1 MSRLNEAATRN
12 PRRARQDI
20 RCALVASAIALGMSS
35 ASPAIAASL
44 ATFDRV
50 TAFVDSSGLCANGA
64 QTVQNIGAA
73 SVPDIRCS
81 NASFSA
87 TTSALSEFG
96 ALHALGD
103 LRFTGF
109 TFGPQTQFASFEAQV
124 RAQYFDTLL
133 FGPGAATWEVTVGV
147 SGQSVFIT
155 NGKAFDKNVGWCFN
169 LFGSVCS
176 SGAVLANIGT
186 ATFDVP
192 IPKDGIL
199 AISPAL
205 LIDLSSSF
213 QRDGSGAPPD
223 PDNFDEFVDLS
234 HTVQFLGSQVLDASG
249 HPIFG
254 ATITADSGFDY
265 TAGAPSVSSVPEEPA
280 FAYMALGLSGVMFG
294 RWKKHRKVS
303 RATAWLKS
311 SLWMLARAIE
321 CPPRLSWNTSSTHHA
336 GQSAASRP

>member
-1 MSRLNEAATRN
+1 MSRLDEAA
-12 PRRARQDI
+12 RRDPPSARRDVHW
-20 RCALVASAIALGMSS
+20 ALAAAAIALAMSC

-50 TAFVDSSGLCANGA
+50 TAIVDSSGLCANGA
-64 QTVQNIGAA
+64 QTVQNTGAA

-96 ALHALGD
+96 ALHAFSD
-103 LRFTGF
+103 LRFNGF

-169 LFGSVCS
+169 LFGAVCS
-176 SGAVLANIGT
+176 SGFVMANIGT
-186 ATFDVP
+186 VTFDVP
-192 IPKDGIL
+192 IPKNGIL
-199 AISPAL
+199 AINPAL
-205 LIDLSSSF
+205 LVDLGATF
-213 QRDGSGAPPD
+213 QLDGSGAPPD
-223 PDNFDEFVDLS
+223 PANFDEFVDLS

-249 HPIFG
+249 HSISG
-254 ATITADSGFDY
+254 ATISADSGFDY
-265 TAGAPSVSSVPEEPA
+265 LAGAPSVSSVPEESA
-280 FAYMALGLSGVMFG
+280 FAYMALGLSGVMFR
-294 RWKKHRKVS
+294 RWKRPSKVP
-303 RATAWLKS
+303 
-311 SLWMLARAIE
+311 RAI
-321 CPPRLSWNTSSTHHA
+321 A
-336 GQSAASRP
+336 